1 VRPEAAG
8 DITPSDPGQTNSA
21 IAWAHGKRGSYMQT
35 PIVIGNLLFAC
46 TDAGTVTCFDA
57 ATGVVKYTQR
67 LSTGSQGFT
76 ASPVSDGRHVY
87 FTSEQGVVF
96 VVAAAENYS
105 LVASPELHETCLATP
120 AMADGTLF
128 FRTREKLIAVGAVSA
143 GRD

>member
-1 VRPEAAG
+1 
-8 DITPSDPGQTNSA
+8 
-21 IAWAHGKRGSYMQT
+21 
-35 PIVIGNLLFAC
+35 
-46 TDAGTVTCFDA
+46 
-57 ATGVVKYTQR
+57 VVKYTQR

-128 FRTREKLIAVGAVSA
+128 FRTREKLIAVGAPGS
-143 GRD
+143 GPH